1 MDHFENPNDR
11 YAASQRQMIT
21 FVFVM
26 AAVFLFMHW
35 MRPQPK
41 PQPQPK
47 QGNIHAQHDDADSAN
62 AQSNSIEAA
71 DDDDVEPLD
80 VPTAFPASYVTLG
93 SADPDPRNPYKMLV
107 TLSSRGATVRQ
118 IDMNKPQ
125 YRDTQD
131 STGWMGQI
139 VVELTDDMPEYGCP
153 VQVVGAGTPAETAGL
168 KPGDLIIQFDNKEV
182 KSFDDLRNVLLATKP
197 NQTCKFYVQRGDAQE
212 QLTVKLARAPL
223 AIVRPETSV
232 TDFESYSKL
241 TGLHAYDAKSQPPL
255 SFGMTFAQIDNA
267 ELPPPECI
275 DDDGRPA
282 RSGLDTPRD
291 TAIENELPGVKLRS
305 DHWKLES
312 ANENEVVFLQY
323 VPKSRL
329 EVRKTYRL
337 EPIADKSDPGYALTL
352 KIDVTNLGPGE
363 RKVAYLLD
371 GPSGLPIQGAWY
383 STGGKTGP
391 DWGRYGMRDI
401 VYQLTG
407 KTSGILSSYKIATD
421 AYDKIPVDL
430 ATRHKL
436 LDFIGV
442 DTRYFQCTMI
452 TGHDDTEDSNLEYVV
467 PMRVGTYV
475 KAWPTVTNVSFR
487 MVSAERTLQP
497 QETLS
502 HEYKIFAGPKQPET
516 LEAYGLRDTL
526 YYGWFAWFVKP
537 LLALLH
543 VFYYFVRSYALAI
556 ILLTIVVRLL
566 LYRLN
571 RKQMLNT
578 LKMQEIKPEME
589 KITEKYK
596 DDMQAR
602 SKALQELY
610 RKHKFNPLSGCLPLM
625 LQMPILI
632 ALYKSLSVDVE
643 LYGASLLGSGVRW
656 CSDMAAPDKL
666 WDWSGLWISMGWTS
680 FNNGYGMFSLGPYFN
695 VLPIITI
702 ILFLVQQAIM
712 MPPPTTDQ
720 EKQMRSMMKYMMIF
734 MGFMFFKVPSGLCI
748 YFIAGSLF
756 GFAERKFLP
765 KPKPA
770 GTSDGH
776 TSPYDVTVDDRKYP
790 VHTVTDNDSKDRESK
805 KKKKHSQ
812 SPTNENE
819 PQGFWQEVKSRWK
832 KVLEEA
838 QHRPGDSQK
847 PGRKRTRKK

>member
-1 MDHFENPNDR
+1 MNQFENPNDR

-21 FVFVM
+21 FLFVM
-26 AAVFLFMHW
+26 AAVFLMMHW
-35 MRPQPK
+35 MRPQP
-41 PQPQPK
+41 QPQPK
-47 QGNIHAQHDDADSAN
+47 HGNIHVQRDGVDAD
-62 AQSNSIEAA
+62 NSLNEDVEATE
-71 DDDDVEPLD
+71 DDVEPLD
-80 VPTAFPASYVTLG
+80 VQTTFPASYVTLG
-93 SADPDPRNPYKMLV
+93 SADPKSPYQMLV

-139 VVELTDDMPEYGCP
+139 VVEQTDDMPEYGCP
-153 VQVVGAGTPAETAGL
+153 VQVVGLGTPAKVAGL
-168 KPGDLIIQFDNKEV
+168 KPGDLIIHFENKGVE
-182 KSFDDLRNVLLATKP
+182 SFDDLRNALLATKP
-197 NQTCKFYVQRGDAQE
+197 NQTCKFVVQRGEAQE
-212 QLTVKLARAPL
+212 ELTVKLAQAPL
-223 AIVRPETSV
+223 SIVRPETPV
-232 TDFESYSKL
+232 TDFESYSNL
-241 TGLHAYDAKSQPPL
+241 PGLHAYDAKSQPPL
-255 SFGMTFAQIDNA
+255 SFGMTFAQIDNT
-267 ELPPPECI
+267 ELLPPECI

-291 TAIENELPGVKLRS
+291 MHIEDELPGVKLRS
-305 DHWKLES
+305 DIWKLES
-312 ANENEVVFLQY
+312 ANENEAVFLQY

-337 EPIADKSDPGYALTL
+337 EPVTNKTDPGYALTL
-352 KIDVTNLGPGE
+352 TIDITNTGSGE
-363 RKVAYLLD
+363 RKIAYLLD
-371 GPSGLPIQGAWY
+371 GPTGLPIQGAWY
-383 STGGKTGP
+383 STSRKTGP
-391 DWGRYGMRDI
+391 GWSGYGMRDI
-401 VYQLTG
+401 VYQLHG
-407 KTSGILSSYKIATD
+407 KSSDVLTCSKIASD
-421 AYDKIPVDL
+421 KYDRIQVDL
-430 ATRHKL
+430 ATRQKL
-436 LDFIGV
+436 LDYIGV
-442 DTRYFQCTMI
+442 DTQYFQCTMMM
-452 TGHDDTEDSNLEYVV
+452 TGQDDMEDSHLEYVV
-467 PMRVGTYV
+467 PMRVGPYT
-475 KAWPTVTNVSFR
+475 KGWPNVTNVSFR
-487 MVSAERTLQP
+487 LVSAEKTLKH

-537 LLALLH
+537 LLGLLH
-543 VFYYFVRSYALAI
+543 ILHYVVGGYALAI
-556 ILLTIVVRLL
+556 ILLTIIVRLC

-571 RKQMLNT
+571 RKQMLNMMR
-578 LKMQEIKPEME
+578 MQEMKPEME
-589 KITEKYK
+589 KITDKYK

-632 ALYKSLSVDVE
+632 ALYKALSVDVE

-702 ILFLVQQAIM
+702 ILFLVQQAVM

-770 GTSDGH
+770 NASDGH
-776 TSPYDVTVDDRKYP
+776 TTPSEVTVDDCKSVVRP
-790 VHTVTDNDSKDRESK
+790 VTDHESKDRESK

-847 PGRKRTRKK
+847 PGRRRTRKK